1 MRDVNMKGKNKGVQ
15 ARLLQQ
21 KPRAFFVACGAH
33 TLNLVIADAAKST
46 TEAISYFGHLTKLFK
61 LFSAF
66 TQRWDTLLN
75 HVKTTLKSWSE
86 TRWES
91 RIKSIE
97 AVRYQARQVRGALL
111 EVRETTSDP
120 VVRVEAQSLAEEIG
134 SYRFSICTAIWY
146 DILNQIQHVS
156 KLLHSPSMQLDV
168 AVD

>member
-1 MRDVNMKGKNKGVQ
+1 M
-15 ARLLQQ
+15 
-21 KPRAFFVACGAH
+21 
-33 TLNLVIADAAKST
+33 
-46 TEAISYFGHLTKLFK
+46 
-61 LFSAF
+61 
-66 TQRWDTLLN
+66 N

-111 EVRETTSDP
+111 KMRETTADP

-134 SYRFSICTAIWY
+134 SYRFYICTAIWY

-156 KLLHSPSMQLDV
+156 KLLQSPSMQLDA
-168 AVD
+168 AVDLLKKTRDSMACYRTTGLSDAQTTAKEMCEEMNVDTVLKQQRLRTSKKHFAYEQRWTEYSTPVLE